1 MLFARPLK
9 PAFAALLLGTV
20 LALPFDARAALPRSL
35 PVTASLLSLTL
46 PGTGGAGQTLLFTSP
61 ASSIL
66 PHAPSNSPM
75 HTVYPTPQGLLSA
88 WTPPGLGWLWNRDTD
103 PSLHLSGWGSVFN
116 IARLGA
122 YAVPLRDDPAERA
135 NIVLAAQAVDSKT
148 IMPGGTFSFNAI
160 VGERTPERGFED
172 GLMFD
177 QGQIVRGTGGG
188 ICLVSTGLYNAALQ
202 AGLTI
207 TERHGHSGVVTYAA
221 PGCDASVVYGSED
234 MQFVNTTAQPI
245 IIKTTIGQ
253 DQVLVSLYGMPPPAG
268 QHVFI
273 KTQSLSTIAAPT
285 VQTSDPLLPPT
296 SAPIVDQKPRNGY
309 HVVVEREWTRHGHV
323 VRRETIADE
332 TRAPRPK
339 LVRVPVPVPTPPAA
353 APPAPAAEPPAPGMT
368 SPIPAPSAAQSAPA
382 T

>member
-253 DQVLVSLYGMPPPAG
+253 DQVLVSSVWHAAACRAARLHQNSIP
-268 QHVFI
+268 QH
-273 KTQSLSTIAAPT
+273 
-285 VQTSDPLLPPT
+285 D
-296 SAPIVDQKPRNGY
+296 
-309 HVVVEREWTRHGHV
+309 
-323 VRRETIADE
+323 RRPDRADFG
-332 TRAPRPK
+332 
-339 LVRVPVPVPTPPAA
+339 PAA
-353 APPAPAAEPPAPGMT
+353 AAHECAHRRPKAAQWLPCRCGARVDPARPCCPPRDHRRRDPRPAPQARPRARASPNAARRC
-368 SPIPAPSAAQSAPA
+368 AARSRR
-382 T
+382 